1 MKKLPKVNNISEVR
15 VPFNWV
21 QFVFIIGSVISA
33 TFTVTNIYNQI
44 ELDRVYL
51 NKMEEKIQSMEK
63 DLNRRIDV
71 KTDRNR
77 ALIEKMT
84 KN

>member
-1 MKKLPKVNNISEVR
+1 VNNISEVR